1 MKKNK
6 RTFLLGLVALFSVYL
21 YTLSATTI
29 PNQILIKDAPTIDSK
44 KEEQAALDYLNRLR
58 TGAGLIEFSSNTLL
72 KNAAKNH
79 ADYLTQHN
87 TFGHFEENN
96 KGGFTGTYAS
106 DRILHAGYATPLV
119 IENVSSN
126 NRNYKESID
135 GLFSAIYHRMAFLDF
150 QSDEI
155 GIGITQNPNDT
166 FKTSFVYNMSAQ
178 ALAQLYK
185 EKNATHPKSI
195 QIPKKVL
202 NKALTVH
209 KNRNAKIVTYPF
221 TNQHDVPPAFF
232 DELPDPLPLHR
243 VSGFPI
249 SVGLNQAHFK
259 HVKLLKFELFNSD
272 GLVIK
277 DTLIYDHK
285 SDPHQRLN
293 TLDYVLFPL
302 KRLDWNRQYHVKFS
316 ALVDNKKIEK
326 KWSFHTT
333 NFTIPLHH
341 VHNSHQTF
349 TIKKNQSQVFYFPP
363 QSKID
368 LLGDLKFPSD
378 FDIDFIDKNTIKLTA
393 LQAISVPVT
402 LNIGQHK
409 LKLHIQP

>member
-1 MKKNK
+1 MKNNK

-29 PNQILIKDAPTIDSK
+29 PSQVLIKDAPTIDSK
-44 KEEQAALDYLNRLR
+44 KEEQAALNYLNRLR
-58 TGAGLIEFSSNTLL
+58 TGAGLIEFSSNQLL

-79 ADYLTQHN
+79 ANYLTWNN
-87 TFGHFEENN
+87 TIGHFEENS
-96 KGGFTGTYAS
+96 KAGFTGTYAS
-106 DRILHAGYATPLV
+106 DRILHAGYPTPLV

-155 GIGITQNPNDT
+155 GIGITQNPNDK
-166 FKTSFVYNMSAQ
+166 FKTSFVYNMSAT

-195 QIPKKVL
+195 HIPTKVL

-209 KNRNAKIVTYPF
+209 KNKNAKIVTYPF

-249 SVGLNQAHFK
+249 SVSLNQAHFK
-259 HVKLLKFELFNSD
+259 HVKLLQFELFDND
-272 GLVIK
+272 GVAIK
-277 DTLIYDHK
+277 ETLTYDHK

-293 TLDYVLFPL
+293 TFDYVLFPL
-302 KRLDWNRQYHVKFS
+302 KRLEWNRQYYVKFS

-326 KWSFHTT
+326 KWSFHTR
-333 NFTIPLHH
+333 NFDIPLHY
-341 VHNSHQTF
+341 VKNSQKTF
-349 TIKKNQSQVFYFPP
+349 TIKKNQSHVFYFPP
-363 QSKID
+363 QSRAD
-368 LLGDLKFPSD
+368 LLHDLTFPSN

-393 LQAISVPVT
+393 LQVISTPVT